1 VTQIRSMAVPT
12 FRFQSRVVPSS
23 LPLASACPSGLNAT
37 DFRLRRGPSGSP
49 PTAAGQDRGSR
60 HAWQYRGCGGPAR
73 PTGCQGTVN
82 LNVLNV
88 RYPGS
93 VREMGIQEARPVL
106 GDLVRDAQ
114 RHGIET
120 LITRN
125 GRPAARITRLGGP
138 GGNAAEC
145 EKILAGYADDPGME
159 LTGSE
164 REAISVVRDVLA
176 RMADKERDAR

>member
-1 VTQIRSMAVPT
+1 M
-12 FRFQSRVVPSS
+12 
-23 LPLASACPSGLNAT
+23 
-37 DFRLRRGPSGSP
+37 
-49 PTAAGQDRGSR
+49 
-60 HAWQYRGCGGPAR
+60 
-73 PTGCQGTVN
+73 
-82 LNVLNV
+82 
-88 RYPGS
+88 YPGS
-93 VREMGIQEARPVL
+93 VRELGIQEARPVL

-125 GRPAARITRLGGP
+125 GRPAARIARLGDCGD
-138 GGNAAEC
+138 NAAEC
-145 EKILAGYADDPGME
+145 EKILAGYADDPGMK